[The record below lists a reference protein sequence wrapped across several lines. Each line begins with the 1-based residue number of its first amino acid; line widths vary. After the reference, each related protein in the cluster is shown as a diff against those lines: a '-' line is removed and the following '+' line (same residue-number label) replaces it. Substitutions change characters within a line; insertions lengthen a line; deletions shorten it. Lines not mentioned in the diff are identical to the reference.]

1 MALKKVEGP
10 ATSLSCLGI
19 ILDSSKMETHLLR
32 DRLTSI
38 QEELTN

>member
-10 ATSLSCLGI
+10 ATSLSFLGI
-19 ILDSSKMETHLLR
+19 ILDSSKMETRLLQ
-32 DRLTSI
+32 DRLTSK